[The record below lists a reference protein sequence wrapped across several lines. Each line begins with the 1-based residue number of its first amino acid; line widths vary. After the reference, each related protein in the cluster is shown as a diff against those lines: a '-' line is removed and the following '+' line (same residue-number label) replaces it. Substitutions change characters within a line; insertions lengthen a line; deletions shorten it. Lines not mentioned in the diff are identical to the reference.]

1 MNIKKNISLYSYNSF
16 GVDHN
21 SSYFIEIENKS
32 QIINFLKD
40 EKYFKED
47 KLILGEGSNILFT
60 KDFHGVVL
68 LNKIRGINKIKE
80 DKNHIYLRVGSGENW
95 DNFVSFCVNNKYY
108 GIENLSL
115 IPGSVGAAPIQNI
128 GAYGIEVKSFIEK
141 VEGVFIDNSK
151 EEKFDNESCL
161 FEYRNSVF
169 KKKLRNKFF
178 ITSVDFKLNKKEN
191 YNLTYKD
198 LKDLDEDKVSL
209 KLLRDKIIEIRIS
222 KLPNPK
228 EIGNAG
234 SFFKNPI
241 VEINTINKIKIDYD
255 DLVYFEGNEGFK
267 IPAAWLIEK
276 SGWKGYKNKNI
287 GISDKHALVLVNYG
301 AKSGEKLKQLS
312 IRIMEDVKNKFG
324 IKLEP
329 EVNII

>member
-1 MNIKKNISLYSYNSF
+1 MTKFLKNLYKLFLIKTPFFIILSYIKNFLPNYKTKQKCKK
-16 GVDHN
+16 
-21 SSYFIEIENKS
+21 IEIKIYQNFKSINESDKWFCNNLNYLSNNLRNKEN
-32 QIINFLKD
+32 INHILEIGSYEGRSAIFFLK
-40 EKYFKED
+40 FF
-47 KLILGEGSNILFT
+47 S
-60 KDFHGVVL
+60 
-68 LNKIRGINKIKE
+68 
-80 DKNHIYLRVGSGENW
+80 
-95 DNFVSFCVNNKYY
+95 
-108 GIENLSL
+108 
-115 IPGSVGAAPIQNI
+115 
-128 GAYGIEVKSFIEK
+128 
-141 VEGVFIDNSK
+141 NSK
-151 EEKFDNESCL
+151 ITCVDTWSGSDEHTNYNFNMIEENFDNKSCL

-198 LKDLDEDKVSL
+198 LKDLDEDKLTL
-209 KLLRDKIIEIRIS
+209 KLLREKIIEIRNS

-241 VEINTINKIKIDYD
+241 VEIHTINKIKIDYD

-276 SGWKGYKNKNI
+276 SGWKGYKKENI

-312 IRIMEDVKNKFG
+312 IKIMEDVKNKFG